1 MGPFSKNTYKETP
14 GTGLGNLETP
24 GGAPT
29 KEELAANAPRTKK
42 LIDAGAKN
50 EAEYQE
56 KLAAASK
63 EYDNMEVTTAE
74 KGWEELDEKIKNSK
88 NPGFPENE

>member
-1 MGPFSKNTYKETP
+1 MGLFSKNTYKETP

-29 KEELAANAPRTKK
+29 KEELEANAPRTKK

-56 KLAAASK
+56 KFAAASE
-63 EYDNMEVTTAE
+63 EYDKMTVLSAE
-74 KGWEELDEKIKNSK
+74 EGFKELDEKIKNSK
-88 NPGFPENE
+88 NPEFPENE